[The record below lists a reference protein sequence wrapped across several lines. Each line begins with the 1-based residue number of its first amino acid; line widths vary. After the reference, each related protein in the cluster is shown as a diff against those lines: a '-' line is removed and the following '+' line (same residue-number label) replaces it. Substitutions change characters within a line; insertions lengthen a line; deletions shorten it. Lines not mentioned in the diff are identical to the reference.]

1 MNITFK
7 QTLIKGVWK
16 RAFVEACITSNVIP
30 NVGDRVKIGSI
41 DGRVDDRSI
50 DYNSNNITV
59 LLYPR
64 EIN

>member
-1 MNITFK
+1 MKITFK
-7 QTLIKGVWK
+7 QTLIKGVLK
-16 RAFVEACITSNVIP
+16 RAFVEACITSNVIH
-30 NVGDRVKIGSI
+30 NVGDHVKIGSI
-41 DGRVDDRSI
+41 DGMVDDRSI